1 MTLSTFFYV
10 RNIIMASSI
19 LSVPAVPGDATVFY
33 TLELLSSRPEDEL
46 ETLPLSERRKIGYV
60 NFVPWMFS
68 VVKIFCL
75 LSSFSFICR
84 NRKRERGN
92 WWYGRGE
99 NTLAI
104 QCYRRALDYLDEA
117 VGGIQIE
124 PDNAVDDPVSPSRI
138 ALAKGCVQILFVL
151 V

>member
-84 NRKRERGN
+84 NRKREREGTGGMAEERIPWLFN
-92 WWYGRGE
+92 V
-99 NTLAI
+99 I
-104 QCYRRALDYLDEA
+104 A
-117 VGGIQIE
+117 VHWTTWMKQ
-124 PDNAVDDPVSPSRI
+124 
-138 ALAKGCVQILFVL
+138 L
-151 V
+151 VASK